1 MKKQLLFASVLI
13 PPFSLCSKE
22 DKQLFAVLLKPCLD
36 ISMWKGS
43 DPADHRKNA
52 AYYELWSKRLTA
64 AGSTIEDSM
73 NKYQV
78 N

>member
-1 MKKQLLFASVLI
+1 MLI

-22 DKQLFAVLLKPCLD
+22 DKRLFAVLLKPCLD
-36 ISMWKGS
+36 ISMWKGY
-43 DPADHRKNA
+43 DPADHSKNA
-52 AYYELWSKRLTA
+52 AYYEVWYKRLTA